1 MKKIT
6 IFGGDARM
14 RTAYTHL
21 KDMGFAVDSL
31 GLFEN
36 DCAACTESQIFL
48 LPVPA
53 TRDRRTV
60 CTPLT
65 SKIIPL
71 SYIEEIAGNR
81 LVLSGVYKPDVANCI
96 DYCATDEY
104 AIKNAIPTAEGAI
117 ALAINKTD
125 FTLFRSNVMVIGYG
139 RTGKILCDRLKGL
152 GCNVTAA
159 ARRNEVLALAEAYG
173 INTLNTGELPKY
185 SNGFDII
192 FNTADAPLLENCET
206 SAFIIDLST
215 TGCIDETKVASGNY
229 NYLKAPSLPGK
240 TAPITAGKI
249 LAETVAE
256 LIRIHN

>member
-1 MKKIT
+1 
-6 IFGGDARM
+6 
-14 RTAYTHL
+14 
-21 KDMGFAVDSL
+21 
-31 GLFEN
+31 
-36 DCAACTESQIFL
+36 
-48 LPVPA
+48 
-53 TRDRRTV
+53 
-60 CTPLT
+60 
-65 SKIIPL
+65 
-71 SYIEEIAGNR
+71 
-81 LVLSGVYKPDVANCI
+81 
-96 DYCATDEY
+96 
-104 AIKNAIPTAEGAI
+104 
-117 ALAINKTD
+117 
-125 FTLFRSNVMVIGYG
+125 MVIGYG

-185 SNGFDII
+185 SNSFDII

-206 SAFIIDLST
+206 SALIIDLST